1 MTNPSM
7 HMIITADDQQLGG
20 LFMWIV
26 GSIFFIVLAS
36 IFFLRWM
43 LQQEKV
49 QQARE
54 IAQFSE
60 EDDEVEEE
68 EEHMQS
74 DLHTS
79 HL

>member
-7 HMIITADDQQLGG
+7 QMVVSQMDQQLGG
-20 LFMWIV
+20 LLMWVV

-49 QQARE
+49 AQAK
-54 IAQFSE
+54 
-60 EDDEVEEE
+60 EVYEEE
-68 EEHMQS
+68 GEES
-74 DLHTS
+74 DDSDYVPVATDTFS
-79 HL
+79 PGQ